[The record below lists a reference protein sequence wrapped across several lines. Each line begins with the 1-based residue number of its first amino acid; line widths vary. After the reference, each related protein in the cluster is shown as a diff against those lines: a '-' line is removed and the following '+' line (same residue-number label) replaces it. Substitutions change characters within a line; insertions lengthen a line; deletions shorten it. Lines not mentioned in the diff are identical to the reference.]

1 MNFFTGADLYDIFY
15 IVYAVGVLLSI
26 VCIIIVSFQ
35 RPSVEQKLLML
46 ISVCSSVIW
55 LGYFA
60 TLTAQN
66 IDLSVFGTKLNY
78 LGSCNVQIVF
88 LMFFLRYY
96 KMTIKKWMLA
106 LLGGFGIVMTL
117 IIVTFDHHTLYY
129 KSYYLDQSGIIPKLV
144 KEYTPLHNAYIAMVL
159 SYGLLSF
166 LIYLFHITKN
176 KNVNKIHSTL
186 LLLIIL
192 CPSISYIL
200 EKLSGS
206 VLELVPWGLTITNIF
221 LIYLVSR
228 AKISD
233 INILAREYVFD
244 TIDDA
249 LVIMDEKFRF
259 KGANPLAR
267 QIFPE
272 IESFVLDCNLQKHSK
287 EVWGIINYHMTTTI
301 ADKTFVDCEEK
312 KYQPSLKK
320 VIDVRGLKGY
330 VLWLKDITAERNSY
344 MLLET
349 YQNNLKNDV
358 NKKTEQLQKMQE
370 QMVYGFAALVE
381 NKNMVTGG
389 HIKRTSEY
397 VDAIARELKKE
408 GYFTDVLTDNY
419 MEKLHL
425 VAPLHDIGKVSIP
438 ETILDK
444 PTKLSVEEYEIIK
457 THSKNGAKII
467 EQTMG
472 KTGDD
477 EYISM
482 AKEVAAYHHE
492 KWNGFGYPEG
502 LSGENIPLHAR
513 IMAVADVFDALVSDR
528 PYKNAYPID
537 IAFRIIE
544 EESGN
549 HFDPIV
555 AGAFLRIRPSIEN
568 LHHQLCDINFDNF

>member
-1 MNFFTGADLYDIFY
+1 
-15 IVYAVGVLLSI
+15 
-26 VCIIIVSFQ
+26 
-35 RPSVEQKLLML
+35 
-46 ISVCSSVIW
+46 
-55 LGYFA
+55 
-60 TLTAQN
+60 
-66 IDLSVFGTKLNY
+66 
-78 LGSCNVQIVF
+78 
-88 LMFFLRYY
+88 
-96 KMTIKKWMLA
+96 
-106 LLGGFGIVMTL
+106 
-117 IIVTFDHHTLYY
+117 
-129 KSYYLDQSGIIPKLV
+129 
-144 KEYTPLHNAYIAMVL
+144 
-159 SYGLLSF
+159 
-166 LIYLFHITKN
+166 
-176 KNVNKIHSTL
+176 
-186 LLLIIL
+186 
-192 CPSISYIL
+192 
-200 EKLSGS
+200 
-206 VLELVPWGLTITNIF
+206 
-221 LIYLVSR
+221 
-228 AKISD
+228 
-233 INILAREYVFD
+233 
-244 TIDDA
+244 
-249 LVIMDEKFRF
+249 
-259 KGANPLAR
+259 
-267 QIFPE
+267 
-272 IESFVLDCNLQKHSK
+272 
-287 EVWGIINYHMTTTI
+287 
-301 ADKTFVDCEEK
+301 
-312 KYQPSLKK
+312 
-320 VIDVRGLKGY
+320 
-330 VLWLKDITAERNSY
+330 

-408 GYFTDVLTDNY
+408 GYFTDILTDSY

-444 PTKLSVEEYEIIK
+444 PTKLSAEEYEVIK

-482 AKEVAAYHHE
+482 AKEVATYHHE

-555 AGAFLRIRPSIEN
+555 AGAFLRIRPSIEH
-568 LHHQLCDINFDNF
+568 LHHHLSDMNFDNL